1 MPNFPDT
8 RGTAQKAGAKY
19 KGSTDRVP
27 LTYGQDIRTALSA
40 ADSDN
45 DLDSIL
51 TEMFQDNIDAFDTLP
66 NASRYPLGKQ
76 VYVDDGQYYRVTE
89 FSTTDGEFVAHVGEY
104 QTGYSHGAP
113 GIVAPNYG
121 AAVHNPTGRFWFIM
135 SVDEGSKRRID
146 LGLDGTLLNTILG
159 RDARSGDQVTITITS
174 VSDSSITEDVVFTWN
189 ENYRFTNDAGS
200 TTGKVDVYV
209 SPGVTETVLDKLP
222 SDGKFTVN
230 VYSGATTGTALF
242 TDTSGEK
249 VWTPINGEK
258 YADMARRTAALED
271 RASLFRL
278 DELPDPSLYH
288 RSRVILVN
296 DVWYRLARTSVTE
309 ANLFEGTVGNEHERL
324 GTALWRGTSGAYGQ
338 NGVPHT
344 GEFTANPDHAVA
356 MVIAS
361 EADRIRMSI
370 KQSAF
375 EEAKGSQFATTD
387 KVAFELTLASGATDT
402 GVLNYYSA
410 YERDTGDHILW
421 QTRGDSQFSLYSAAS
436 NEAWTL
442 KFFTVDGDGNAT
454 TTPFMTHESD
464 LGHWVEWNPIADT
477 THDSTGTDTGGNT
490 DPGLS
495 AGTSIDALMD
505 GPSLALTINKQYLW
519 LGRREQSSAAPLDEI
534 PLFLTP
540 DDKFGDLT
548 FQWATK
554 LFSASGYGSNRGG
567 ISATRIQFSGDSA
580 PKEYLLFAARDVDSD
595 EKLAC
600 GLVHITVHDDRTI
613 SSTETWHG
621 SIGSRTHTL
630 LDLPD
635 AAEDDVIRDIAVWQQ
650 DDDDYSHDQLRV
662 WALNETQNRIHSCV
676 GLSDNGT
683 DNIVDAD
690 SEHPYLDLPETT
702 GHYGGIAIQAFG
714 RDTILHVWDSSLQ
727 KTLAYDVTGGQFY
740 RYPFYD
746 VDMRFVEIPEGARP
760 GGLVFNGDGDR
771 IYANIWDRFTT
782 NTNQV
787 KRGAASMIYERYL
800 TDEEF
805 GRIHTHNEIGSAHN
819 GGGVERTVDVVGKPE
834 IDKIVE
840 LRIIARLERDGTNPR
855 PSTHSGTPSDAL
867 NPIFPAIFRKQI
879 REHSLFLPWNANSA
893 QRDTDVANA
902 IAAHRSIRFGAGP
915 NTNSAPR
922 VQMGSG
928 GTDSS
933 NWSIRGDLVFWVDD
947 DSRLIRIGLANIHT
961 NNTNWHFNWIYL
973 EDLEVVV
980 QDYEVTG
987 IGKGTK

>member
-8 RGTAQKAGAKY
+8 RGTAQQAGAKY

-40 ADSDN
+40 ADADN

-66 NASRYPLGKQ
+66 DASRYPLGKQ

-159 RDARSGDQVTITITS
+159 RDARGGDQVTITITS

-296 DVWYRLARTSVTE
+296 DVWYRLSRTSVTE

-344 GEFTANPDHAVA
+344 GEFMANPDHAVA

-361 EADRIRMSI
+361 ETDRIRMSI

-375 EEAKGSQFATTD
+375 EEAKGSAFATTD

-421 QTRGDSQFSLYSAAS
+421 QTRGDSQFNLYSAAS

-464 LGHWVEWNPIADT
+464 LGHWVEWDPIADT
-477 THDSTGTDTGGNT
+477 THETTGESTVGPATH
-490 DPGLS
+490 

-505 GPSLALTINKQYLW
+505 GPSLALTVNKQYLW

-540 DDKFGDLT
+540 PEKFGDLT

-554 LFSASGYGSNRGG
+554 LFGTSGYGSNRGG
-567 ISATRIQFSGDSA
+567 ISATQIQFSSDTA
-580 PKEYLLFAARDVDSD
+580 PKDYLLFATPNVTAAK
-595 EKLAC
+595 KLAV
-600 GLVHITVHDDRTI
+600 GLVHITTHDDRTI
-613 SSTETWHG
+613 SATETWHG
-621 SIGSRTHTL
+621 SIGNRTHTL
-630 LDLPD
+630 LDIPD
-635 AAEDDVIRDIAVWQQ
+635 AAEDDVIRDVAVYQQ
-650 DDDDYSHDQLRV
+650 DTDDYANDQLRV
-662 WALNETQNRIHSCV
+662 WVLNETKNRIHSCV
-676 GLSDNGT
+676 GLSDDGT
-683 DNIVDAD
+683 NNIVDAD
-690 SEHPYLDLPETT
+690 SENPYLDLPVSS
-702 GHYGGIAIQAFG
+702 GKYGGIAIQTFG
-714 RDTILHVWDSSLQ
+714 RDTILHVWDQ
-727 KTLAYDVTGGQFY
+727 AKGFTVAYDVSGGQFY
-740 RYPFYD
+740 RYPDYD
-746 VDMRFVEIPEGARP
+746 VDMSFVDIPEGVEG

-771 IYANIWDRFTT
+771 IYANCYDRNTT
-782 NTNQV
+782 DTDQV

-805 GRIHTHNEIGSAHN
+805 GRIHTHNVVDSGNN
-819 GGGVERTVDVVGKPE
+819 GGGVEHEVAVVGKPE
-834 IDKIVE
+834 IDKIE
-840 LRIIARLERDGTNPR
+840 EIRIIARFERHGSNRTPANNN
-855 PSTHSGTPSDAL
+855 GTPADVL
-867 NPIFPAIFRKQI
+867 NPIYPTIHRKQF
-879 REHSLFLPWNANSA
+879 RTHDLFLPYRSNSA
-893 QRDTDVANA
+893 TRETEAQAA
-902 IAAHRSIRFGAGP
+902 ITAHRSVRFGVSSTSAG
-915 NTNSAPR
+915 APR
-922 VQMGSG
+922 IQMGSG
-928 GTDSS
+928 GTDASD
-933 NWSIRGDLVFWVDD
+933 WSIRADVVFWI
-947 DSRLIRIGLANIHT
+947 DSAARLTRIGLANIYVHST
-961 NNTNWHFNWIYL
+961 AFHFNWVYL
-973 EDLEVVV
+973 EDVEIVVE
-980 QDYEVTG
+980 DYRVTG
-987 IGKGTK
+987 RGKGTL